1 MFSLVP
7 RFIPSSPVDKPRV
20 PRDDHAWKGCAARR
34 DDVSAFAVICL
45 LSVLF
50 FATSC
55 GGDDQLSVEEARDRD
70 GSVVEVEG
78 YLIERAGELR
88 LCEAILESFPPQCG
102 EP

>member
-1 MFSLVP
+1 M
-7 RFIPSSPVDKPRV
+7 
-20 PRDDHAWKGCAARR
+20 
-34 DDVSAFAVICL
+34 SAFAVICL